1 MVGVF
6 ASAMIG
12 VTDLLLGVE
21 FVLDQGASGTLGL
34 IVECLRSKEKCWT
47 VVLVGIWIPQ

>member
-1 MVGVF
+1 
-6 ASAMIG
+6 MIG
-12 VTDLLLGVE
+12 VTDLLLAVE

-34 IVECLRSKEKCWT
+34 IVECLRSKEKFWT